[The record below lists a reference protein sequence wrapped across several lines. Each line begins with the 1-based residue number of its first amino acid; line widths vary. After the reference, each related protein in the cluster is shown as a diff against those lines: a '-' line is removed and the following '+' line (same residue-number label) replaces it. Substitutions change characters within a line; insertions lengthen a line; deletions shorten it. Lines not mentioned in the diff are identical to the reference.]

1 MELQLV
7 NGIRLFIKSV
17 EKEGKGY
24 SFEVLRVKVL
34 YGTNA
39 TKRPKFKRDMDFK
52 RFDKLGLDNLYYE
65 GFEVDLNELK
75 THLECN
81 DNQ

>member
-1 MELQLV
+1 M
-7 NGIRLFIKSV
+7 
-17 EKEGKGY
+17 
-24 SFEVLRVKVL
+24 LRAKVL

-75 THLECN
+75 DIAQKYIKEKIDEGQICLKN
-81 DNQ
+81 Y